1 MNQEEASELI
11 NRYVNGTSTISEN
24 RLIEAWYDA
33 MSENRKLSEENDFD
47 HLSEELWTK
56 TIERAKINRQKKKI
70 RLWPLVAAAGAIAA
84 CLILILYY
92 AFPERP
98 KEDATVKNIA
108 LVDKILPGTNK
119 AMLTL
124 SNGSRINLTDGENG
138 NLAEENQVVI
148 KKTAD
153 GQVIYSAA
161 EKTSAVVFNTITTP
175 RGGQY
180 AIVLSDGTKVFL
192 NAQSSITFPTSF
204 SGAERL
210 VKINGEAYLEVAHN
224 RSMPFRVESKGQ
236 MVEVLGTYFNINSYD
251 DEPFVRTTLLKGS
264 VKVQSGPIKVL
275 LKPGEQSQLNKAENG
290 SKISVRTV
298 NLEEVIAWKNGI
310 FEFDEASIKDVMRS
324 TARWYDIN
332 VTYIGKAPEIRISGK
347 ISRKVSFSGLIELL
361 EFEGIRFRI
370 DGKNI
375 AIVN

>member
-11 NRYVNGTSTISEN
+11 NRYVNGTSSISED
-24 RLIEAWYDA
+24 RLIEAWYNA
-33 MSENRKLSEENDFD
+33 MSEKRKLSEENDFD
-47 HLSEELWTK
+47 HLSEELWVK
-56 TIERAKINRQKKKI
+56 TLERAKINRQIKKI
-70 RLWPLVAAAGAIAA
+70 RLWPLMAAVGTIAA

-92 AFPERP
+92 PLPEIP
-98 KEDATVKNIA
+98 EGSTVKNLA

-119 AMLTL
+119 AVLTL

-138 NLAEENQVVI
+138 SLAEENHIVI
-148 KKTAD
+148 NKTAE

-204 SGAERL
+204 PGAERL

-224 RSMPFRVESKGQ
+224 RSMPFRVETKGQ
-236 MVEVLGTYFNINSYD
+236 IVEVLGTHFNINSYD
-251 DEPFVRTTLLKGS
+251 DEPLIRTTLLEGS
-264 VKVQSGPIKVL
+264 VKVESGSSKVL
-275 LKPGEQSQLNKAENG
+275 LKPGEQSQLDKTENG

-298 NLEEVIAWKNGI
+298 NLEEVMAWKNGI
-310 FEFDEASIKDVMRS
+310 FEFDEASIEDVMRK

-332 VTYIGKAPEIRISGK
+332 VSYVGKAPDIRISGR
-347 ISRKVSFSGLIELL
+347 ISRKVDFSGLIQLL
-361 EFEGIRFRI
+361 EFEGIKFRI
-370 DGKNI
+370 EGKNI
-375 AIVN
+375 AIIN